1 MIVSSFYTVPKLLL
15 DYNFLSLT
23 SGQRSEGRTM
33 SEKAMSQNKMEFK
46 SKLSDVWTP
55 FQNQG
60 SRRPQATSNLDRQS

>member
-1 MIVSSFYTVPKLLL
+1 MIGSSFYTVPKLLL

-46 SKLSDVWTP
+46 SKLSDV
-55 FQNQG
+55 
-60 SRRPQATSNLDRQS
+60 